1 MFSDINK
8 LVMNYLSTEG
18 YKEAA
23 ENFALETGTK
33 SPVDLQSIDDRMIIR
48 EAIQKGDIEKAIGLI
63 NDVDPEVNRIA
74 RFGSRIFLDIGL

>member
-1 MFSDINK
+1 MLFSDINK

-23 ENFALETGTK
+23 ENFALETGIK

-48 EAIQKGDIEKAIGLI
+48 EAIQKGAIERAIGLI
-63 NDVDPEVNRIA
+63 NDVDPEVNR
-74 RFGSRIFLDIGL
+74 